1 MHHVVIERWSRQSSP
16 LHRRDARGKLGVLLA
31 FLVAVSTT
39 PPPAQ
44 MVFAGYGVMLL
55 AAALASRL
63 PLRGMLARAAL
74 VLPFSATFAL
84 LTWWAGDPVR
94 ALSLA
99 EKSFL
104 SGLAALMLIAT
115 TPIPRLLAALD
126 SLRVPRT
133 LVLVIQFLYRYLFVI
148 SEQAQ
153 HMRLAALSR
162 RGIQR
167 GPHRGRRPGMI
178 SAFQAAAGAVG
189 VLFARSWERAGGI
202 YSAMLARGFRGHFTL
217 AEPERF
223 HAADALFLCAA
234 VAMCVSIRLAL

>member
-1 MHHVVIERWSRQSSP
+1 MHHVVVERWSRQASP
-16 LHRRDARGKLGVLLA
+16 LHRRDARSKLGALVA

-39 PPPAQ
+39 PPDAQ
-44 MVFAGYGVMLL
+44 VVFAGYGVMLL

-63 PLRGMLARAAL
+63 PLRGMIARAAL

-99 EKSFL
+99 EKSYL
-104 SGLAALMLIAT
+104 SGLAALLLIAT

-153 HMRLAALSR
+153 HMRLAAVSR
-162 RGIQR
+162 R
-167 GPHRGRRPGMI
+167 GPHRGKRPGAI

-189 VLFARSWERAGGI
+189 VLFARSWERAGGV

-223 HAADALFLCAA
+223 GAVDALFLCAA
-234 VAMCVSIRLAL
+234 VAMCVSIRLGL